1 LLIVGQPDQAVLA
14 SAVRRAEKIL
24 RREVSYTILK
34 PQELERKLKARDP
47 LVTDIWGG
55 KRIALIDHEQNEAA
69 AH

>member
-1 LLIVGQPDQAVLA
+1 M
-14 SAVRRAEKIL
+14 L
-24 RREVSYTILK
+24 RREVSYTVLK

>member
-1 LLIVGQPDQAVLA
+1 MP
-14 SAVRRAEKIL
+14 
-24 RREVSYTILK
+24 RREVTSTVLE
-34 PQELERKLKARDP
+34 PQELKRTLEAREP